1 MKKLIMTF
9 AAGTLALATLEL
21 AASAQTITFPKI
33 TSCRSQCIMK
43 ATQAWSDKAA
53 ECQNLSGTAQQE
65 CAQEAEQIF
74 DQIYKQC
81 LKDNH
86 CPAAGRR
93 KRGR

>member
-9 AAGTLALATLEL
+9 ATATIALAALDL
-21 AASAQTITFPKI
+21 AASAQTITFPKT
-33 TSCRSQCIMK
+33 TSCRSQCIK
-43 ATQAWSDKAA
+43 EATQAWADKAA
-53 ECQNLSGTAQQE
+53 ECDNLSGAAQQE
-65 CAQEAEQIF
+65 CAQEAERIF
-74 DQIYKQC
+74 DQTYKQC